1 MFINSSIR
9 TSGPLGPGF
18 VAISFMVATIAGTS
32 ASNSADIIISAPQ
45 TFTETLTEDSTVTVT
60 NTGSIIVDPGTVAFD
75 SAGFNSELIL
85 FGPVSAS
92 TSVAG
97 TDVNT
102 ILQLGSLYNTVTVGQ
117 GGDISAN
124 GIAIPD
130 NTYAVQQITAGG
142 VNTVNLENAT
152 ITATSDDV
160 IARGIEQLVITNR
173 NVINFGSN
181 ARLSVDG
188 DTGAFGIIQSS
199 VSGDSDAVFAAGTRL
214 DVSSF
219 AFTTAVQQ
227 GSSGSGDLT
236 SVFGDNVHINVKG
249 TGATTAVLQT
259 TSSGSASLTFGSG
272 TYIKVIGGNSPGAIR
287 QLSSDNSFI
296 LGQNSIIDVTTGGNQ
311 FGLNQQPRDTFNRNR
326 AVIQANS
333 RISVVAGLD
342 ATGILSTATAPV
354 TSSLTLEHGVEIFAS
369 GDAAFGVDVVANGFE
384 LQNNGGRIIA
394 TSTNAIQESYG
405 VRMDGDNNN
414 FINHGTIFADLA
426 PDSHAILMNGNNNM
440 LSMLTYPVTQGQIT
454 FGNGSGTFG
463 TGNTLVMGRGFDAA
477 FTVGA
482 DPAGLTVLG
491 QGQSLT
497 VSQIGIN
504 LLKVVSI
511 DSDGFFRA
519 SSVRMADDLIR
530 FLQQEIT
537 THALKNRTFL
547 YQDNGLIQDFWFDA
561 SGFGQHSTTG
571 RAYSHALGAF
581 TIGYDRA
588 FEGNGLGG
596 VYAGYSVGSVNQGNQ
611 HWDNTLQTA
620 YAGIYY
626 DRAFD
631 RILTGINLLAG
642 INWDDASRTYLDNT
656 VPGGIV
662 NGSDN
667 GVGFLISPEL
677 TVGYELPW
685 RQYLFVPSVGVRYSL
700 FHQDS
705 YSEGGANGLSLS
717 NRNHQQINVRL
728 QVAGI
733 GLSAVNQDA
742 TRWNTTLR
750 GGLDIYGN
758 WGDDID
764 ASVMG
769 FDVIYDENLNDG
781 GVRPFIGADVE
792 YLVTDRASLDFGVEG
807 AYDSINAVFGSINAG
822 FSVLF

>member
-1 MFINSSIR
+1 MFMKSATPKSAP
-9 TSGPLGPGF
+9 SGLGLLTIGL
-18 VAISFMVATIAGTS
+18 AAATIAGTS
-32 ASNSADIIISAPQ
+32 ASYSADIVISVPQ
-45 TFTETLTEDSTVTVT
+45 SFTETLFEDSTVTVT
-60 NTGSIIVDPGTVAFD
+60 RTGSITIAPGTVAID
-75 SAGFNSELIL
+75 AATFNSEITL
-85 FGPVSAS
+85 FGPVSA
-92 TSVAG
+92 TSDTPGDV
-97 TDVNT
+97 VNT
-102 ILQLGSLYNTVTVGQ
+102 ILQNGPDYNILTVRR
-117 GGDISAN
+117 GGDIFAGDAGTAAAVLRGVDQFGLFADNSISLEEASITVTSTSAESFGIRQLSIAGDHSIQFGSN
-124 GIAIPD
+124 GRISVTGGFTAQGITQNPLGGSAANVFGANTRIDANALTGNATAI
-130 NTYAVQQITAGG
+130 TQSAVNDTTNMFG
-142 VNTVNLENAT
+142 VNARINARGT
-152 ITATSDDV
+152 IDA
-160 IARGIEQLVITNR
+160 IGIEQNPTLGHAIT
-173 NVINFGSN
+173 
-181 ARLSVDG
+181 
-188 DTGAFGIIQSS
+188 
-199 VSGDSDAVFAAGTRL
+199 
-214 DVSSF
+214 
-219 AFTTAVQQ
+219 
-227 GSSGSGDLT
+227 
-236 SVFGDNVHINVKG
+236 
-249 TGATTAVLQT
+249 
-259 TSSGSASLTFGSG
+259 TFGSG
-272 TYIKVIGGNSPGAIR
+272 AQINITAGNN
-287 QLSSDNSFI
+287 SDGI
-296 LGQNSIIDVTTGGNQ
+296 LQNSADNRFLFGANSTMNVVAGNDGVGLRQ
-311 FGLNQQPRDTFNRNR
+311 TPFGPDST
-326 AVIQANS
+326 ASAIMQANS
-333 RISVVAGLD
+333 RISVIAGGT
-342 ATGILSTATAPV
+342 ATGI
-354 TSSLTLEHGVEIFAS
+354 TSSAGPGSLITLEQGAEIYAS
-369 GDAAFGVDVVANGFE
+369 GDRASGIVVTGDGYN

-394 TSTNAIQESYG
+394 TSTNATQASFG
-405 VRMDGDNNN
+405 VSMVLGDNT
-414 FINHGTIFADLA
+414 FVNHGTVFADLA
-426 PDSHAILMNGNNNM
+426 AGSHAILMSGDNNM
-440 LSMLTYPVTQGQIT
+440 LSLLTYPVIQGQIT

-463 TGNTLVMGRGFDAA
+463 TGNTLLMGRGFDAA

-642 INWDDASRTYLDNT
+642 INWDDVSRTYLDNT